1 MKDRRTSISAQRTGV
16 ARWSG
21 SKKLGLGLAAAL
33 AITVAAGGAYAFSG
47 ANETTRT
54 VGAAQNEPHQHRLQ
68 VVATT
73 PILADLVLHVAGEDA
88 QVTTLIPAGK
98 DPHDFEP
105 TLRTVR
111 EVAYADLAFANGLLL
126 EPPAL
131 AETLRQSTSGEVVE
145 VADLSP
151 SYGAELIP
159 LVENVALDA
168 VWLGL
173 RVQGAEQSNSVKFRM
188 TDAQGPG
195 DVAAY
200 IVSTFGTPEQIFPSD
215 SGIDLPANAHTHVSW
230 AFSEPGTY
238 KLTFAAQGQPGTEAT
253 QEQTITVAV
262 GVNPEEGAHVI
273 DSGHVDITADLAN
286 GTISLKDHD
295 AHFDPET
302 TVLAIPSSTLQ
313 AIPPDP
319 AYRFLGRPG
328 AETYLLP
335 QAVLGKHLHGEID
348 PHLWHNTRNA
358 RAYVEVIAEK
368 LAQADPSNGHR
379 YQQRAEE
386 YNHQVQL
393 VDEQLHAAYDA
404 IPEHRRHLVTTHH
417 GYTYLE
423 QGYGINIAGFVTPNA
438 SIEPSPRDVIALQR
452 TLDNL
457 DIPAVFVEP
466 NSAASTSTLEET
478 ARRAGAQVCTIYGD
492 TLDKDVPTYL
502 DLMRFNAN
510 EINRCLADSPPQP
523 TPHTSTDS
531 N

>member
-1 MKDRRTSISAQRTGV
+1 MFAQRI
-16 ARWSG
+16 
-21 SKKLGLGLAAAL
+21 GLARGSGAARLGYGL
-33 AITVAAGGAYAFSG
+33 AVALVISVTAGGAYAFSG
-47 ANETTRT
+47 ASEGASS
-54 VGAAQNEPHQHRLQ
+54 VGSAQASSASAQTQESQAHGADNSEARLQ

-73 PILADLVLHVAGEDA
+73 PIMADLVSQVAGDDA
-88 QVTTLIPAGK
+88 QVTTLIPPGK

-131 AETLRQSTSGEVVE
+131 AETLRESTAGEVVD
-145 VADLSP
+145 VADLAP

-159 LVENVALDA
+159 LVENIALDA

-173 RVQGAEQSNSVKFRM
+173 RVQGAQEANSVTFTM

-195 DVAAY
+195 DVSAY
-200 IVSTFGTPEQIFPSD
+200 IVSTFGTPEPIFPSD

-230 AFSEPGTY
+230 AFSEPGMY
-238 KLTFAAQGQPGTEAT
+238 QLTFAATGQSGSEAT
-253 QEQTITVAV
+253 EEQTITVAV

-273 DSGHVDITADLAN
+273 DSGHVDITADLAD
-286 GTISLKDHD
+286 GSISLRDHD
-295 AHFDPET
+295 ANFDPNT

-313 AIPPDP
+313 PIPPDP

-328 AETYLLP
+328 QETYLLP

-358 RAYVEVIAEK
+358 RAYVEVIAEQM
-368 LAQADPSNGHR
+368 ATADPSNGHR
-379 YQQRAEE
+379 YQQRAAE
-386 YNHQVQL
+386 YNQQLRL
-393 VDEQLHAAYDA
+393 VDDELRATYDA

-423 QGYGINIAGFVTPNA
+423 QGYGINIAGFVTPNP
-438 SIEPSPRDVIALQR
+438 SVEPSPRDVIALQR
-452 TLDNL
+452 TLENL

-466 NSAASTSTLEET
+466 NAAASTSTLEET
-478 ARRAGAQVCTIYGD
+478 ARRAGAEVCTIYGD
-492 TLDKDVPTYL
+492 SLDERVPTYL
-502 DLMRFNAN
+502 DLMRFNAH
-510 EINRCLADSPPQP
+510 EINRCLSP
-523 TPHTSTDS
+523 
-531 N
+531 

>member
-1 MKDRRTSISAQRTGV
+1 M
-16 ARWSG
+16 
-21 SKKLGLGLAAAL
+21 
-33 AITVAAGGAYAFSG
+33 
-47 ANETTRT
+47 
-54 VGAAQNEPHQHRLQ
+54 
-68 VVATT
+68 ATT
-73 PILADLVLHVAGEDA
+73 PILADLVSQVAGDDA
-88 QVTTLIPAGK
+88 QVTTLIPPGK

-105 TLRTVR
+105 SLRTVR

-131 AETLRQSTSGEVVE
+131 AETLRESTAGEVVD
-145 VADLSP
+145 VADLAP

-159 LVENVALDA
+159 LVENIALDA

-173 RVQGAEQSNSVKFRM
+173 RVQGAQEANSVKFTM

-195 DVAAY
+195 DVSAY
-200 IVSTFGTPEQIFPSD
+200 IVSTFGTPEPIFPSD

-230 AFSEPGTY
+230 AFSEPGIY
-238 KLTFAAQGQPGTEAT
+238 KL
-253 QEQTITVAV
+253 AV

-273 DSGHVDITADLAN
+273 DSGHVDITADLAD
-286 GTISLKDHD
+286 GTIALRDHD
-295 AHFDPET
+295 ASFDPDT

-313 AIPPDP
+313 PIPPDP

-328 AETYLLP
+328 QETYLLP

-358 RAYVEVIAEK
+358 RAYVEVIAEQMAK
-368 LAQADPSNGHR
+368 ADPSNGHR
-379 YQQRAEE
+379 YQQRAAE

-393 VDEQLHAAYDA
+393 VDDELRAAYDA
-404 IPEHRRHLVTTHH
+404 IPERRRHLVTTHH

-452 TLDNL
+452 TLENL

-466 NSAASTSTLEET
+466 NAAASTSTLEET
-478 ARRAGAQVCTIYGD
+478 ARRAGAEVCTIYGD
-492 TLDKDVPTYL
+492 SLDERVPTYL

-510 EINRCLADSPPQP
+510 EINQCLSP
-523 TPHTSTDS
+523 
-531 N
+531 